1 MSPEEITKESDSPA
15 SLAGGLA
22 EVEDILA
29 DVEIAS
35 PVIAKP
41 DETAQ
46 IVAEPKKMRSKLNLK
61 ILIIPLV
68 VIIVA
73 GLIYGGY
80 LLVKSLPQRLMKEKA
95 IETPPVTEQQPAAPP
110 VQIMPVADAD
120 GDGLTDTEEL
130 SLGTNLNQ
138 PDTDGD
144 SLFDKEE
151 VKIYN
156 TDPLKADTDGDG
168 IADGVEVGRGEDP
181 VNPTAGA
188 KLLDLQ
194 KEIDN
199 LK

>member
-1 MSPEEITKESDSPA
+1 MSPEEIIKELDSSA
-15 SLAGGLA
+15 VALA

-29 DVEIAS
+29 DVEVS
-35 PVIAKP
+35 PPAVEKP
-41 DETAQ
+41 TETAQ
-46 IVAEPKKMRSKLNLK
+46 IVTEPKKIRPKFNFRILLLP
-61 ILIIPLV
+61 LIIVL
-68 VIIVA
+68 VA

-80 LLVKSLPQRLMKEKA
+80 LLVKNLPQRLMKEKA
-95 IETPPVTEQQPAAPP
+95 VETPPVTEQQPAAPP
-110 VQIMPVADAD
+110 AQITPVADAD

-130 SLGTNLNQ
+130 SLGTNPNQ

-151 VKIYN
+151 VKIYR
-156 TDPLKADTDGDG
+156 TDPLKVDTDGDG
-168 IADGVEVGRGEDP
+168 IADGIEVSRGEDP